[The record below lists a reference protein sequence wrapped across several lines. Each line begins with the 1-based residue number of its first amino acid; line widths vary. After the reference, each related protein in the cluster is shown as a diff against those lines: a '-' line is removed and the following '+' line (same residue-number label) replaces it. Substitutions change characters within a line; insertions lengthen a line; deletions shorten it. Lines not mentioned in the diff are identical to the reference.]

1 MAAIPRS
8 SLMRWI
14 APLGAL
20 LAWGAVSSS
29 LLLMGVFAFEEL
41 VVSSGLPAL
50 TSAAE
55 PPLGRLEAAAIAI
68 GAGAIAGLVVW
79 SALFLLFGPGGLF
92 NKLSVGGEGR
102 PVVRHADTHPDAPP
116 RRPLSAHADLGAPTP
131 VPDPGPPPAVRPIPA
146 DLDQPIAA
154 FHPAA
159 IPEVPREPVRPVA
172 PLMSQPF
179 AAGEWIETVDLTPS
193 IPDAAAPDSGEPAK
207 PTIEALLQ
215 RLETARPRRLQT
227 R

>member
-1 MAAIPRS
+1 MAAITRS
-8 SLMRWI
+8 RLMRWI
-14 APLGAL
+14 APIGAL
-20 LAWGAVSSS
+20 LAWAAVTSS
-29 LLLMGVFAFEEL
+29 LLLMDLFAFEEL
-41 VVSSGLPAL
+41 AVSTGLSTLVA
-50 TSAAE
+50 AAE
-55 PPLGRLEAAAIAI
+55 PPLGRLAVIAIAV
-68 GAGAIAGLVVW
+68 GAGAVAGLVVW

-92 NKLSVGGEGR
+92 NRLAVGDDGR
-102 PVVRHADTHPDAPP
+102 PVVRHADAHPDAPP
-116 RRPLSAHADLGAPTP
+116 RRPLSAHADLGAIP

-172 PLMSQPF
+172 PLVPQPL

-193 IPDAAAPDSGEPAK
+193 MPDAAAPNDGESVK
-207 PTIEALLQ
+207 PTIESLLQ

>member
-1 MAAIPRS
+1 
-8 SLMRWI
+8 MRWI
-14 APLGAL
+14 APMGAL
-20 LAWGAVSSS
+20 LAWGAVTSS
-29 LLLMGVFAFEEL
+29 LLLMDAFVFEEL
-41 VVSSGLPAL
+41 VVSTGLSTL
-50 TSAAE
+50 IVAAE
-55 PPLGRLEAAAIAI
+55 PPLDRLTVIAIAV
-68 GAGAIAGLVVW
+68 GAGALAGLVMW

-92 NKLSVGGEGR
+92 NKLAIGEDGR

-116 RRPLSAHADLGAPTP
+116 RRPLSAHSDLGAPP
-131 VPDPGPPPAVRPIPA
+131 PAADPGPPPAVRPIPS

-172 PLMSQPF
+172 PLVPQPL

-193 IPDAAAPDSGEPAK
+193 MPNADRADDDDSIK
-207 PTIEALLQ
+207 PTIESLLQ
-215 RLETARPRRLQT
+215 RLEGARPRRLQT

>member
-1 MAAIPRS
+1 
-8 SLMRWI
+8 MRWI
-14 APLGAL
+14 APMGAL
-20 LAWGAVSSS
+20 LAWGAVTSS
-29 LLLMGVFAFEEL
+29 LLLMDAFVFEEL
-41 VVSSGLPAL
+41 VVSTGLSTL
-50 TSAAE
+50 IVAAE
-55 PPLGRLEAAAIAI
+55 PPLDRLTVTAIAV
-68 GAGAIAGLVVW
+68 GAGALAGLVMW

-92 NKLSVGGEGR
+92 NKLAIGEDGR

-116 RRPLSAHADLGAPTP
+116 RRPLSAHSDLGAPP
-131 VPDPGPPPAVRPIPA
+131 PAADPGPPPAVRPIPS

-172 PLMSQPF
+172 PLVPQPL

-193 IPDAAAPDSGEPAK
+193 MPNADRADDDDSIK
-207 PTIEALLQ
+207 PTIESLLQ
-215 RLETARPRRLQT
+215 RLEGARPRRLQT